1 MWHTL
6 QRRSSST
13 RWRNGVPCSGTAR
26 RRPSRA
32 AKASPKGV
40 SDVATLLAKA
50 SIVSITPFR
59 PRSRVLNKA
68 LKMPPPRP
76 PRLGVTIVLVLLP
89 LPAGEYGTDRGTGI
103 GDAAAPP
110 PLSPTAAAVIMASSH
125 AGAVLRAA
133 SSVVNANGNTFRLRN
148 KPISTV
154 ALSALH
160 RMDASR

>member
-1 MWHTL
+1 
-6 QRRSSST
+6 
-13 RWRNGVPCSGTAR
+13 
-26 RRPSRA
+26 
-32 AKASPKGV
+32 V

-68 LKMPPPRP
+68 LNMPPLR
-76 PRLGVTIVLVLLP
+76 PRLGVTLVLVLLP